1 MEYED
6 DDDGDGRTIVRLLLM
21 SADDGDEHNDAGD
34 LITLK
39 VGSRPT
45 ITFAAINVR

>member
-1 MEYED
+1 MENED
-6 DDDGDGRTIVRLLLM
+6 DDGRTIVRLLLM

-34 LITLK
+34 LITRK